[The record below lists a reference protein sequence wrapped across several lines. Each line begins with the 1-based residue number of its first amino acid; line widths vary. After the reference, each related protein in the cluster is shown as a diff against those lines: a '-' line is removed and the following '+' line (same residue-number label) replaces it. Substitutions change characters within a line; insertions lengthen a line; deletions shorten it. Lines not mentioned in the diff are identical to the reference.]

1 MIEKNPLKE
10 NEMKVTIHNAQ
21 FSHHIGGTERLIYEQ
36 IKNLLDYKDV
46 QITLVTTKTKN
57 KSQLYKEIER
67 LKNKNLK
74 VFTFDGSESLGI
86 QNIFDSNNPC
96 RWHFESFTFGL
107 QTQEFYKEHKS
118 DLVVTYFSTDS
129 LFISRNFL
137 NVFHFHGFPLEAS
150 ELGELSLNRPDFF
163 ISISNYIKY
172 KWVELYP
179 FLKSKD
185 IKVIYPGIDTSKFKS
200 FDLNKSVDIIFVGR
214 LIKIKGIDDLL
225 EALKKIETSLKVILV
240 GDGPEKSAINK
251 MIKEIKGHNISLLSN
266 VHEEE
271 LIKLYNQSKIGIFPS
286 YAKEGVILT
295 MLEAASCG
303 CSIIT
308 TNSCS
313 MPEFIKDNVNG
324 LLAEPKNPEDLAR
337 KIRFLLQNESVM
349 RELGKN
355 AREEILLEWDTK
367 ERVKQ
372 LYNCYKGFVK

>member
-1 MIEKNPLKE
+1 
-10 NEMKVTIHNAQ
+10 MKVTIHNAQ

-163 ISISNYIKY
+163 ISISN
-172 KWVELYP
+172 
-179 FLKSKD
+179 
-185 IKVIYPGIDTSKFKS
+185 
-200 FDLNKSVDIIFVGR
+200 
-214 LIKIKGIDDLL
+214 
-225 EALKKIETSLKVILV
+225 
-240 GDGPEKSAINK
+240 
-251 MIKEIKGHNISLLSN
+251 
-266 VHEEE
+266 
-271 LIKLYNQSKIGIFPS
+271 
-286 YAKEGVILT
+286 
-295 MLEAASCG
+295 
-303 CSIIT
+303 
-308 TNSCS
+308 
-313 MPEFIKDNVNG
+313 
-324 LLAEPKNPEDLAR
+324 
-337 KIRFLLQNESVM
+337 
-349 RELGKN
+349 
-355 AREEILLEWDTK
+355 
-367 ERVKQ
+367 
-372 LYNCYKGFVK
+372 